1 MSSLSSCGGDGRQL
15 TFSRLQEVGASI
27 RQTFE
32 PVIMTH
38 LYPRSEISIHVSVL
52 SADGGESHT
61 GLKWYETNVQVSCQ
75 QRSTQ
80 QLWRSLLPESHY

>member
-1 MSSLSSCGGDGRQL
+1 VGIGESPSSADRIRRGENAYG
-15 TFSRLQEVGASI
+15 SRLQEVGASI

-52 SADGGESHT
+52 SADGG
-61 GLKWYETNVQVSCQ
+61 
-75 QRSTQ
+75 
-80 QLWRSLLPESHY
+80 

>member
-1 MSSLSSCGGDGRQL
+1 MVGLKSLEVTGKRHCFFVTSCRKVENELSGR
-15 TFSRLQEVGASI
+15 RLQEVGASI

-52 SADGGESHT
+52 SADGGESESRFEDHD
-61 GLKWYETNVQVSCQ
+61 
-75 QRSTQ
+75 STD
-80 QLWRSLLPESHY
+80 R

>member
-1 MSSLSSCGGDGRQL
+1 MGIGTSVSADTTLRPQAGPKL
-15 TFSRLQEVGASI
+15 TISRLQEVGASI

-52 SADGGESHT
+52 SADGGESDT
-61 GLKWYETNVQVSCQ
+61 
-75 QRSTQ
+75 
-80 QLWRSLLPESHY
+80 